1 MSNSVDFPA
10 DPLGGMTLAEFGPRL
25 RQGAVTIENVTEAYL
40 ARIERIDPRLGA
52 YEFVATEAA
61 LKQAK
66 ALDELLAAGTDLG
79 PLMGIPVAVKDVF
92 AVTGMPTRVGSRL
105 DVADLIGN
113 EGTFVK
119 QLKRAGCVILGKTR
133 IVEFAYGAAGINA
146 VRGTPWNPWDR
157 TVHRVPGG

>member
-66 ALDELLAAGTDLG
+66 ALDQLLAAGTDLG

-92 AVTGMPTRVGSRL
+92 AVAGMPTRVGSMTTRMRCWS
-105 DVADLIGN
+105 AMRTPTG
-113 EGTFVK
+113 FVEC
-119 QLKRAGCVILGKTR
+119 LYTARRAR
-133 IVEFAYGAAGINA
+133 SN
-146 VRGTPWNPWDR
+146 VRSSP
-157 TVHRVPGG
+157 